1 MNPWKVILYIIII
14 GAISYT
20 MFNHGMDSPQEIV
33 ENSPYP
39 EFMFVDSNATSI
51 VISHNSG
58 KHFSP
63 YIFYGIDGIYSNIH
77 SPNEIAIKTPF
88 WFLAYLTPYQMNM
101 TTGNGCIYI
110 NSGYVGKPDTKWVE
124 YMSDSNAIAYTN
136 DRVICMSSE
145 GKYTKMDIIFQNY
158 GDINIDANTLNLK
171 DVKVIQSNIEN
182 KGDVAIVHL
191 TLDAPLEKFISK
203 N

>member
-1 MNPWKVILYIIII
+1 
-14 GAISYT
+14 
-20 MFNHGMDSPQEIV
+20 
-33 ENSPYP
+33 
-39 EFMFVDSNATSI
+39 
-51 VISHNSG
+51 
-58 KHFSP
+58 
-63 YIFYGIDGIYSNIH
+63 
-77 SPNEIAIKTPF
+77 
-88 WFLAYLTPYQMNM
+88 
-101 TTGNGCIYI
+101 
-110 NSGYVGKPDTKWVE
+110 
-124 YMSDSNAIAYTN
+124 
-136 DRVICMSSE
+136 MSSE

>member
-1 MNPWKVILYIIII
+1 MKLWKVIFYTALI
-14 GAISYT
+14 GIMMYVA
-20 MFNHGMDSPQEIV
+20 FNHGMDSPQEIV

-58 KHFSP
+58 KDFPS
-63 YIFYGIDGIYSNIH
+63 YIFYGIDGIYTNIH

-88 WFLAYLTPYQMNM
+88 WFLAYITPYQMNM
-101 TTGNGCIYI
+101 TTGNGCIFI
-110 NSGYVGKPDTKWVE
+110 NSGYVGKPDTKWTE
-124 YMSDSNAIAYTN
+124 YIPDSNAIIYTN
-136 DRVICMSSE
+136 DRVVCMSSE

-158 GDINIDANTLNLK
+158 GNTNINANIGNLK
-171 DVKVIQSNIEN
+171 DIKVIQSNIEN
-182 KGDVAIVHL
+182 KGNVAIVHL
-191 TLDAPLEKFISK
+191 TLDAPLGKLISE